1 MILPSCCQRQLM
13 WFSEDNISYTWLNI
27 DSVFNR
33 KVVKLWKDNTKSA
46 PYKKQA
52 WTRAKDSLQWYQG
65 DKMSL
70 VQNLLEQK
78 VGSPWASASWE
89 NTKGRPED
97 YCFLTSA
104 FTTKH
109 VFSQWIKR
117 HIEEH
122 FKRVEKEFTFPSCF
136 KVCQCWLPTKF

>member
-1 MILPSCCQRQLM
+1 M
-13 WFSEDNISYTWLNI
+13 WFSEDNISYTLLNI

-46 PYKKQA
+46 PYIKEA

-78 VGSPWASASWE
+78 VGSP
-89 NTKGRPED
+89 
-97 YCFLTSA
+97 
-104 FTTKH
+104 
-109 VFSQWIKR
+109 
-117 HIEEH
+117 
-122 FKRVEKEFTFPSCF
+122 
-136 KVCQCWLPTKF
+136 